1 MANLLIG
8 RFANENEYHQ
18 MFIRWTFAVL
28 CFEMAAG
35 QPPFS
40 GKDHTQLYEYVKKDY
55 IDFSRL
61 IFSSERLLINVIIVH
76 HHFPVN

>member
-40 GKDHTQLYEYVKKDY
+40 GKDHIQLYE
-55 IDFSRL
+55 
-61 IFSSERLLINVIIVH
+61 
-76 HHFPVN
+76 